1 MSKSSVSTI
10 CISVLAATMILVTG
24 CIRAPFVPPQGY
36 AFSQMKAPLDIDFNN
51 TNLAGMNRGTAEVMN
66 VLGLFTFGDASAKTA
81 AENGRI
87 STIVHADYEHFN
99 ILGIFQKTTVI
110 VYGK

>member
-1 MSKSSVSTI
+1 MKKY
-10 CISVLAATMILVTG
+10 VLFSALIALTALSLTG
-24 CIRAPFVPPQGY
+24 CVRAPFVPPQGM
-36 AFSQMKAPLDIDFNN
+36 AFSQMKAPLDVDFDD
-51 TNLAGMNRGTAEVMN
+51 TQLAGMNRGTAEVMN

-99 ILGIFQKTTVI
+99 ILGLFQRTTVI

>member
-1 MSKSSVSTI
+1 MKKVILFSALI
-10 CISVLAATMILVTG
+10 ALATLSLVG

-51 TNLAGMNRGTAEVMN
+51 TQLADMHRGTAEVMN

-99 ILGIFQKTTVI
+99 ILGLFQKTTVI

>member
-1 MSKSSVSTI
+1 MKKQVLFAT
-10 CISVLAATMILVTG
+10 VLAFIGLSLVG

-36 AFSQMKAPLDIDFNN
+36 AFSQTKAPLDVDFND
-51 TNLAGMNRGTAEVMN
+51 TQMTGMNRGTAEVIN
-66 VLGLFTFGDASAKTA
+66 ILGLFSFGDASAKTA

-99 ILGIFQKTTVI
+99 ILGLFQKTTVI

>member
-1 MSKSSVSTI
+1 MSKSSVHMLSLYIIATV
-10 CISVLAATMILVTG
+10 VLSLTG
-24 CIRAPFVPPQGY
+24 CLRAPFVPPQGI
-36 AFSQMKAPLDIDFNN
+36 AFSQTKAPLDVDFND
-51 TNLAGMNRGTAEVMN
+51 TQIASMNRGTSEVIN
-66 VLGLFTFGDASAKTA
+66 ILGLFSFGDASAKTA

>member
-1 MSKSSVSTI
+1 MKKKFVFT
-10 CISVLAATMILVTG
+10 VFAAAVFSLTG

-36 AFSQMKAPLDIDFNN
+36 AFSQTKAPLDVDFNN
-51 TNLAGMNRGTAEVMN
+51 TQIAGMNRGTAEVIN
-66 VLGLFTFGDASAKTA
+66 ILGLFSFGDASAKAA

>member
-1 MSKSSVSTI
+1 MKKAVFFTALI
-10 CISVLAATMILVTG
+10 AIAALSLVG
-24 CIRAPFVPPQGY
+24 CVRAPFVPPQGY
-36 AFSQMKAPLDIDFNN
+36 AFSQMKAPLDVDFNN
-51 TNLAGMNRGTAEVMN
+51 TNMEGMNRGTAEVIN

-99 ILGIFQKTTVI
+99 ILGLFQKTTVI

>member
-1 MSKSSVSTI
+1 MSKSSVSTV
-10 CISVLAATMILVTG
+10 CVLFLATLFLMTG

-36 AFSQMKAPLDIDFNN
+36 AFSQMKAPLDVDFNN

-66 VLGLFTFGDASAKTA
+66 VLGLFTFGDCSAKTA

-99 ILGIFQKTTVI
+99 ILGLFQKTTVI

>member
-1 MSKSSVSTI
+1 MKKH
-10 CISVLAATMILVTG
+10 VLFVALAVITFLSLVG
-24 CIRAPFVPPQGY
+24 CVRAPFVPPQGY
-36 AFSQMKAPLDIDFNN
+36 AFSQTKAPLDIDFGN
-51 TNLAGMNRGTAEVMN
+51 TELAGMNKGSAEVMN

-99 ILGIFQKTTVI
+99 ILGLFQKTTVI

>member
-1 MSKSSVSTI
+1 MSKSSVSAV
-10 CISVLAATMILVTG
+10 CVSVLAVMMLSMTG

-36 AFSQMKAPLDIDFNN
+36 AFSQTKAPLDVNFDD
-51 TNLAGMNRGTAEVMN
+51 TQMAGMNKGSAEVIN

>member
-1 MSKSSVSTI
+1 MKKQFMFAA
-10 CISVLAATMILVTG
+10 LAAAILPLTG
-24 CIRAPFVPPQGY
+24 CIRAPFVPPQGF
-36 AFSQMKAPLDIDFNN
+36 AFSQMKAPLDVDFNN
-51 TNLAGMNRGTAEVMN
+51 TGMAGMNRGTAEVIN
-66 VLGLFTFGDASAKTA
+66 ILGLFTFGDASAKAA

-99 ILGIFQKTTVI
+99 LLGIFQKTTVI

>member
-1 MSKSSVSTI
+1 MIKSSVS
-10 CISVLAATMILVTG
+10 SVCMAVFAATMLSMTG
-24 CIRAPFVPPQGY
+24 CVRAPFVPPQGY

-51 TNLAGMNRGTAEVMN
+51 TNLSGMNRGTAEVMN
-66 VLGLFTFGDASAKTA
+66 VLGLFTFGDASAKAA

-99 ILGIFQKTTVI
+99 ILGLFQKTTVI